1 VGSGWKARATETQ
14 QGWVG
19 GKPGTAVPG
28 CAAWMPPVHFR
39 LFAFPF
45 ASSRLRVRLIEWK
58 VMLWQ
63 WGGCLLPLTPGPSPL
78 PGARGAV
85 TLSRHR
91 KQMIL
96 VVFR

>member
-45 ASSRLRVRLIEWK
+45 AFSREANRVEGNAVAR
-58 VMLWQ
+58 
-63 WGGCLLPLTPGPSPL
+63 GGCLLPLTPGPSPL